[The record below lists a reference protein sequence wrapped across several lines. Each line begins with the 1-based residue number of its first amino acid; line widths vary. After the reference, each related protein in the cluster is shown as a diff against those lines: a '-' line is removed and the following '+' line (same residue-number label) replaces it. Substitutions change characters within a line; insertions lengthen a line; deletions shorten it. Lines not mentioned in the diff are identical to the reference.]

1 MAYTQTGNPYPVT
14 SCGRRRTFMQDGEMS
29 DDRTEQSPFDKR
41 LRKTTKGKGRNFRS
55 AKEGA
60 GMTSKG
66 VKAYRRNNPGS
77 KLKTAV
83 TGKVKPGSKA
93 AGRRKSFCARSKGW
107 TGERGKAAR
116 RRWRC

>member
-1 MAYTQTGNPYPVT
+1 MAFNLPSGPLD
-14 SCGRRRTFMQDGEMS
+14 M
-29 DDRTEQSPFDKR
+29 
-41 LRKTTKGKGRNFRS
+41 RKTTKGKGRTFR
-55 AKEGA
+55 KTEEGA
-60 GMTSKG
+60 GMTKKG
-66 VKAYRRNNPGS
+66 VKQYRAENPGS

-116 RRWRC
+116 RRWKC